1 MVGQVE
7 KCSGFVTETSGFLT
21 APDSNNDT
29 WYDNNAECMWI
40 IEVSDSRSIHIQFL
54 EMDIEEEM
62 VCEYDQLK
70 VRNIYM
76 YKTIGL

>member
-21 APDSNNDT
+21 APDTNNDT

-70 VRNIYM
+70 VRNTYRT
-76 YKTIGL
+76 KRL